1 MGVDKIK
8 SKILEDAKAEAN
20 KIISEA
26 EEEKAKILEK
36 AKEEAEKRKAEI
48 LKKGEKEAEMTKSR
62 IISEA
67 KLEAKKKLLKAKEE
81 IIEMAI
87 KKLREELTKL
97 PEQPDYKDK
106 LIKLI
111 KEGAVSLGGGELVVR
126 LNKKDMALIDDST
139 LWNLEKEIENIT
151 KKVTVLKKGE
161 PVDIIG
167 GCIIETADGLKS
179 LDNSLEAIFNRNLN
193 IIRLKITEK
202 LFK

>member
-20 KIISEA
+20 KIIAQA

-36 AKEEAEKRKAEI
+36 AREEAEKRKAEI

-67 KLEAKKKLLKAKEE
+67 KLEAKKKLLEAKEE
-81 IIEMAI
+81 IMDKAIE
-87 KKLREELTKL
+87 KLKEELVKL
-97 PEQPDYKDK
+97 PEQPEYKDK
-106 LIKLI
+106 LINLI
-111 KEGAVSLGGGELVVR
+111 RDGAVSLGGGELVVR
-126 LNKKDMALIDDST
+126 LNKRDMEIIDDAT
-139 LWNLEKEIENIT
+139 LWYLEKEVENMT

-161 PVDIIG
+161 PVDITG
-167 GCIIETADGLKS
+167 GCIIETIDGLKS

-193 IIRLKITEK
+193 VIRARITEK
-202 LFK
+202 LF

>member
-1 MGVDKIK
+1 MGIDKIK

-20 KIISEA
+20 KIIAQA

-67 KLEAKKKLLKAKEE
+67 KLEAKKKILEAKEE

-87 KKLREELTKL
+87 EKLKEELVKL
-97 PEQPDYKDK
+97 PEQPEYKDK
-106 LIKLI
+106 LITLI
-111 KEGAVSLGGGELVVR
+111 KDGAISLGGGELVVR
-126 LNKKDMALIDDST
+126 LNKRDMDIIDDAT
-139 LWNLEKEIENIT
+139 LWNLEKEVENAT

-161 PVDIIG
+161 PVDITG
-167 GCIIETADGLKS
+167 GCVIETADGLKS
-179 LDNSLEAIFNRNLN
+179 LDNSLESIFNRNLN
-193 IIRLKITEK
+193 VIRARITEK
-202 LFK
+202 LF

>member
-20 KIISEA
+20 KIISKA

-48 LKKGEKEAEMTKSR
+48 LKKGEKEAEMTKNR

-67 KLEAKKKLLKAKEE
+67 KLEAKKKLLETKEE

-87 KKLREELTKL
+87 NKLKEELTKL

-111 KEGAVSLGGGELVVR
+111 KEGAISLGGGDLVVR
-126 LNKKDMALIDDST
+126 LNKRDIELIDDST
-139 LWNLEKEIENIT
+139 LWNLEKEVESVT

-161 PVDIIG
+161 PVDIVG

-193 IIRLKITEK
+193 VIRARITEK
-202 LFK
+202 LF

>member
-8 SKILEDAKAEAN
+8 AKILEDAKAEAN

-48 LKKGEKEAEMTKSR
+48 LKRGEKEAEMTKSR

-67 KLEAKKKLLKAKEE
+67 KLEAKKKLLEAKEG

-87 KKLREELTKL
+87 NKLKEELVKL
-97 PEQPDYKDK
+97 PEQPEYKDK
-106 LIKLI
+106 LINLI
-111 KEGAVSLGGGELVVR
+111 KDGAVSLGGGELIVR
-126 LNKKDMALIDDST
+126 LNSRDMELIEDST
-139 LWNLEKEIENIT
+139 LWNLEKEIESIT
-151 KKVTVLKKGE
+151 KKVTVLKKGD

-193 IIRLKITEK
+193 VIRARITEK
-202 LFK
+202 LF

>member
-8 SKILEDAKAEAN
+8 TKILEDAKAEAN

-48 LKKGEKEAEMTKSR
+48 LKKGEKEAEMTKNR

-67 KLEAKKKLLKAKEE
+67 KLEAKKKLLETKEE

-87 KKLREELTKL
+87 NKLKEELTKL
-97 PEQPDYKDK
+97 PEQPEYKDK

-111 KEGAVSLGGGELVVR
+111 KDGATSLGGGELVVR
-126 LNKKDMALIDDST
+126 LNKRDIELIDDST
-139 LWNLEKEIENIT
+139 LWNLEKEVESIT

-193 IIRLKITEK
+193 VIRARITEK
-202 LFK
+202 LF

>member
-139 LWNLEKEIENIT
+139 LWNLEKEVESVT

>member
-26 EEEKAKILEK
+26 EAEKAKILEK

-67 KLEAKKKLLKAKEE
+67 KLEAKKKLLEAKEE
-81 IIEMAI
+81 IIDMAI
-87 KKLREELTKL
+87 EKLKEELVKL
-97 PEQPDYKDK
+97 PEQPEYKDK
-106 LIKLI
+106 LVNLI
-111 KEGAVSLGGGELVVR
+111 RDGAVSLGGGELVVR
-126 LNKKDMALIDDST
+126 LNRRDMDIIDDAT
-139 LWNLEKEIENIT
+139 LWYLEKEVENMT

-161 PVDIIG
+161 PVDITG
-167 GCIIETADGLKS
+167 GCVIETADGLKS

-193 IIRLKITEK
+193 VIRARITEK
-202 LFK
+202 LF

>member
-20 KIISEA
+20 KIIAQA

-36 AKEEAEKRKAEI
+36 AREEAEKRKAEI

-67 KLEAKKKLLKAKEE
+67 KLEAKKKLLEAKEE
-81 IIEMAI
+81 IIEKAI
-87 KKLREELTKL
+87 EKLKEELVKL
-97 PEQPDYKDK
+97 PGQPDYKDK

-111 KEGAVSLGGGELVVR
+111 RDGAVSLGGGELVVR
-126 LNKKDMALIDDST
+126 LNRRDMDIIDDAT
-139 LWNLEKEIENIT
+139 LWNLEKEVENMT

-161 PVDIIG
+161 PVDITG
-167 GCIIETADGLKS
+167 GCIIETIDGLKL
-179 LDNSLEAIFNRNLN
+179 LDNSLEAIFNRNLDV
-193 IIRLKITEK
+193 IRARITEK
-202 LFK
+202 LF

>member
-26 EEEKAKILEK
+26 KEEEAKILEK

-48 LKKGEKEAEMTKSR
+48 LKRGEKEAEMTKSR

-67 KLEAKKKLLKAKEE
+67 KLEAKKKLLEAKEE

-87 KKLREELTKL
+87 NKLKEELAKL
-97 PEQPDYKDK
+97 PEQSDYKDK

-111 KEGAVSLGGGELVVR
+111 KDGAVSLGGGELVVR
-126 LNKKDMALIDDST
+126 LNKRDMELIEDST
-139 LWNLEKEIENIT
+139 LWNLEKEVENAT
-151 KKVTVLKKGE
+151 NKVTVLKKGE
-161 PVDIIG
+161 PVDITG

-179 LDNSLEAIFNRNLN
+179 LDNSLEAIFNRNMN
-193 IIRLKITEK
+193 EIRARITEK
-202 LFK
+202 LF

>member
-8 SKILEDAKAEAN
+8 AKILEDAKAEAN

-48 LKKGEKEAEMTKSR
+48 LKRGEKEAEMTKSR

-67 KLEAKKKLLKAKEE
+67 KLEAKKKLLEAKEG

-87 KKLREELTKL
+87 NKLKEELVKL
-97 PEQPDYKDK
+97 PEQPEYKDK
-106 LIKLI
+106 LINLI
-111 KEGAVSLGGGELVVR
+111 KDGAVSLGGGELIVR
-126 LNKKDMALIDDST
+126 LNSRDMGLIEDST
-139 LWNLEKEIENIT
+139 LWNLEKEIESIT
-151 KKVTVLKKGE
+151 KKVTVLKKGD

-193 IIRLKITEK
+193 VIRARITEK
-202 LFK
+202 LF

>member
-20 KIISEA
+20 KIISKA

-48 LKKGEKEAEMTKSR
+48 LKKGEKEAEMTKNR

-67 KLEAKKKLLKAKEE
+67 KLEAKKKLLETKEE

-87 KKLREELTKL
+87 NKLKEELTKL

-111 KEGAVSLGGGELVVR
+111 KEGAISLGGGDLVVR
-126 LNKKDMALIDDST
+126 LNKRDIELIDDST
-139 LWNLEKEIENIT
+139 LWNLEKEVENIT

-161 PVDIIG
+161 PVDIVG

-193 IIRLKITEK
+193 VIRARITEK
-202 LFK
+202 LF

>member
-139 LWNLEKEIENIT
+139 LWNLEKEVESVT

-193 IIRLKITEK
+193 VIRLKITEK

>member
-20 KIISEA
+20 KIIAQA

-36 AKEEAEKRKAEI
+36 AKEAAEKKKAEI

-67 KLEAKKKLLKAKEE
+67 KLEAKKKLLEAKEE

-87 KKLREELTKL
+87 DKLKEELAKL

-106 LIKLI
+106 LVKLI
-111 KEGAVSLGGGELVVR
+111 KDGAVSLGGGELVVR
-126 LNKKDMALIDDST
+126 LNKRDLDLIEDST
-139 LWNLEKEIENIT
+139 LWNLEKEVENAT
-151 KKVTVLKKGE
+151 NKVTVLKKGE
-161 PVDIIG
+161 PVDITG

-179 LDNSLEAIFNRNLN
+179 LDNSLEAIFNRNMN
-193 IIRLKITEK
+193 EIRARITEK
-202 LFK
+202 LF

>member
-20 KIISEA
+20 KIISQA

-67 KLEAKKKLLKAKEE
+67 KLEAKKKLLEAKEE
-81 IIEMAI
+81 IINMAI
-87 KKLREELTKL
+87 EKLREELAKL
-97 PEQPDYKDK
+97 PEQSEYKDK
-106 LIKLI
+106 LINLI
-111 KEGAVSLGGGELVVR
+111 KDGAVSLGGGELVVR
-126 LNKKDMALIDDST
+126 LNKRDMDIIDDSV
-139 LWNLEKEIENIT
+139 LWNLEKEVEEMT
-151 KKVTVLKKGE
+151 KKVTVLKKGK

-179 LDNSLEAIFNRNLN
+179 LDNSLEAIFNRNLDVV
-193 IIRLKITEK
+193 RARITEK
-202 LFK
+202 LF

>member
-26 EEEKAKILEK
+26 EAEKAKILEK

-67 KLEAKKKLLKAKEE
+67 KLEAKKKLLEAKEE
-81 IIEMAI
+81 IIDMAI
-87 KKLREELTKL
+87 EKLKEELVKL
-97 PEQPDYKDK
+97 PEQPEYKDK
-106 LIKLI
+106 LVNLI
-111 KEGAVSLGGGELVVR
+111 RDGAVSLGGGELVVR
-126 LNKKDMALIDDST
+126 LNRRDMDIIDDAT
-139 LWNLEKEIENIT
+139 LWYLEKEVENMT

-161 PVDIIG
+161 PVDITG
-167 GCIIETADGLKS
+167 GCVIETVDGLKS

-193 IIRLKITEK
+193 VIRARITEK
-202 LFK
+202 LF

>member
-26 EEEKAKILEK
+26 KGEEAKILEK

-48 LKKGEKEAEMTKSR
+48 LKRGEKEAEMTKSR

-67 KLEAKKKLLKAKEE
+67 KLEANKKLLEAKEE

-87 KKLREELTKL
+87 NKLKEELAKL
-97 PEQPDYKDK
+97 PEQSDYKDK

-111 KEGAVSLGGGELVVR
+111 KDGAVSLGGGELVVR
-126 LNKKDMALIDDST
+126 LNKRDLDLIEDST
-139 LWNLEKEIENIT
+139 LWNLER
-151 KKVTVLKKGE
+151 G
-161 PVDIIG
+161 
-167 GCIIETADGLKS
+167 
-179 LDNSLEAIFNRNLN
+179 
-193 IIRLKITEK
+193 
-202 LFK
+202 

>member
-8 SKILEDAKAEAN
+8 AKILEDAKAEAN

-67 KLEAKKKLLKAKEE
+67 KLEAKKKLLEAKEE

-87 KKLREELTKL
+87 NKLKEELVKL
-97 PEQPDYKDK
+97 PEQPEYKDK
-106 LIKLI
+106 LVNLI
-111 KEGAVSLGGGELVVR
+111 KDGAVSLGGGELIVR
-126 LNKKDMALIDDST
+126 LNSRDMELIEDST
-139 LWNLEKEIENIT
+139 LWNLEKEIESIT
-151 KKVTVLKKGE
+151 KKVTVLKKGD

-193 IIRLKITEK
+193 VIRARITEK
-202 LFK
+202 LF